1 MANSLSKNLL
11 TIYKYFMKKLFL
23 NEYLNIS
30 IKINYQIKIT
40 VSTVQSVCQIACFK
54 TEDNT

>member
-1 MANSLSKNLL
+1 
-11 TIYKYFMKKLFL
+11 MKKLFL